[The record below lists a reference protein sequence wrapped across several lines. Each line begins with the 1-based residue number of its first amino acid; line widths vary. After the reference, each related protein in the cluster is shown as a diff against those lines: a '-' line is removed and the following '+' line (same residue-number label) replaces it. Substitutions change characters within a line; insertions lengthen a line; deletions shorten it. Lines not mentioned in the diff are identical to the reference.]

1 MLVVIT
7 LRYIIVLFNS
17 SFLWKWNDHGQRE
30 LLRKNEKGFHFENV
44 SNIENDKNFG
54 IAFFCGL
61 IGKIYTEQWNGIKGR
76 QKYAII
82 FRSIYLLV

>member
-17 SFLWKWNDHGQRE
+17 SFLRKWNDHGQRE

-54 IAFFCGL
+54 IVFFWVDWEN
-61 IGKIYTEQWNGIKGR
+61 IQQWNGRKGR

>member
-54 IAFFCGL
+54 IVFFGL
-61 IGKIYTEQWNGIKGR
+61 IGKIYSNGMAEKDD
-76 QKYAII
+76 KNM
-82 FRSIYLLV
+82 LLFFDPFTC